1 MEINT
6 VSIRVIVDNVKNSVS
21 QLKTMASE
29 LARNKMEALKNNEA
43 FKKMKGSV
51 EKSTTTVSKFVRA
64 LGRVAFYRAVRKV
77 LSSLTQ
83 AFKEGLENAYH
94 YSEAMKGLD
103 STNVKGNLDRVA
115 TSVQYLK
122 NAIGASLTPVI
133 QVLTPIVER
142 LADSLAKLFNAM
154 SKVFGAL
161 VGNSSYTFA
170 KKFGTT
176 WKKGIDGATAS
187 AKELKR
193 TLLGFDEI
201 NRLNDNNDSGGG
213 ASSDV
218 ADYSKMFDEAKID
231 DSWASK
237 IRSVLES
244 IALIGGVAMA
254 GLGLVLLFTGHPIGG
269 LELIVAGLGIVAGTL
284 AINGG
289 TIPDDVQSTLEDI
302 QAVATELMLAIGVV
316 LLCTGHLALGLGVI
330 VSTIAFQSTQ
340 IDWGSINPKVKSTL
354 TTIATV
360 GAVGL
365 LAIGII
371 LCCIGN
377 VPLGVAMII
386 GGGALGVSAG
396 VINWDYL
403 KGKISSTWDKIKS
416 WFNTN
421 VKPIFTSKWWSDKWN
436 TITSTA
442 QTKLDTLKSNIVSK
456 LTTIKTN
463 ISNKLNEWKSLFSNW
478 SAKIKTPH
486 LTWTTNP
493 IPSSDWKYKILNTL
507 GLPTSL
513 PKLNVSWYA
522 KGGIVNGA
530 TLIGAGERGAEA
542 IIPLE
547 NNTEWLD
554 KVADRLLVGMGNQSI
569 VLNVDGKKLFDVMVE
584 RNNSQVR
591 RTGVSPLKV

>member
-6 VSIRVIVDNVKNSVS
+6 VSIRVIIDNVQNSVS

-29 LARNKMEALKNNEA
+29 LARNKVEALKNDEA
-43 FKKMKGSV
+43 FKKMKGTI
-51 EKSTTTVSKFVRA
+51 EQSTTTVSKFVRA

-77 LSSLTQ
+77 LSSLAH

-94 YSEAMKGLD
+94 YSEALKGLD

-142 LADSLAKLFNAM
+142 LADALAGLFNAM
-154 SKVFGAL
+154 SKFFGAL

-201 NRLNDNNDSGGG
+201 NRLNDNSDSGGG
-213 ASSDV
+213 ASSDI

-254 GLGLVLLFTGHPIGG
+254 GLGLVLLFTGHPVGG
-269 LELIVAGLGIVAGTL
+269 LKLIVAGLGIVAGTL

-289 TIPDDVQSTLEDI
+289 TIPDDVQKTLEDI
-302 QAVATELMLAIGVV
+302 QAIASGVGLGLGLILLCTGHIGMGLALIIPSLWVQSTQVDWDSLSPKVKRAFLVVEAIAMTALFVIGIV
-316 LLCTGHLALGLGVI
+316 LLCTGNIPMGI
-330 VSTIAFQSTQ
+330 
-340 IDWGSINPKVKSTL
+340 
-354 TTIATV
+354 
-360 GAVGL
+360 GAL
-365 LAIGII
+365 LA
-371 LCCIGN
+371 
-377 VPLGVAMII
+377 
-386 GGGALGVSAG
+386 GGAMGISAG
-396 VINWDYL
+396 YINWDAL
-403 KGKISSTWDKIKS
+403 KQNIVKVWDSIKS

-421 VKPIFTSKWWSDKWN
+421 VRPIFTSQWWNDKWN

-486 LTWTTNP
+486 LSWTTTS
-493 IPSSDWKYKILNTL
+493 IPSYDWKYKVLNTL

-554 KVADRLLVGMGNQSI
+554 KVADRLLAGMGNQSI

>member
-6 VSIRVIVDNVKNSVS
+6 VSIRVIIDNVKNSVS

-29 LARNKMEALKNNEA
+29 LARNKIEALKNNEA
-43 FKKMKGSV
+43 FKKMKGTV
-51 EKSTTTVSKFVRA
+51 EKSTTTVSKFIRA

-176 WKKGIDGATAS
+176 WKKGIDSATAS

-218 ADYSKMFDEAKID
+218 TDYSKMFDEAKID

-237 IRSVLES
+237 IRSTLES
-244 IALIGGVAMA
+244 IALISGGALA
-254 GLGLVLLFTGHPIGG
+254 GLGLVLLFTGHPLGG
-269 LELIVAGLGIVAGTL
+269 LKLIVAGLGIIVGTL
-284 AINGG
+284 ALNGG
-289 TIPDDVQSTLEDI
+289 TIPDDVQKTLEDI
-302 QAVATELMLAIGVV
+302 QSIASGVGLGLGLILLCTGHIGIGLALIIPSIWVQSTQVDWDSLSPKIKRAFTVIEAIAMTALFVIGIV
-316 LLCTGHLALGLGVI
+316 LLCTGNIPMGI
-330 VSTIAFQSTQ
+330 
-340 IDWGSINPKVKSTL
+340 
-354 TTIATV
+354 
-360 GAVGL
+360 GAL
-365 LAIGII
+365 LA
-371 LCCIGN
+371 
-377 VPLGVAMII
+377 
-386 GGGALGVSAG
+386 GGALGISAG
-396 VINWDYL
+396 YINWDLL
-403 KGKISSTWDKIKS
+403 KEKIVKTWDKIKS
-416 WFNTN
+416 WFKTN
-421 VKPIFTSKWWSDKWN
+421 VSPIFTSKWWSDKWN

-554 KVADRLLVGMGNQSI
+554 KVADRLLAGMGNQSI

>member
-6 VSIRVIVDNVKNSVS
+6 VSIRVIVENVQNSVS
-21 QLKTMASE
+21 QLKTLSSE
-29 LARNKMEALKNNEA
+29 LARNKAEALKNNEA
-43 FKKMKGSV
+43 FKKMKGTI
-51 EKSTTTVSKFVRA
+51 EQSTTTVSKFVRA

-77 LSSLTQ
+77 LSSLAN

-103 STNVKGNLDRVA
+103 STNVKGNLDKIT

-254 GLGLVLLFTGHPIGG
+254 GLGLVLLFTGHPVGG
-269 LELIVAGLGIVAGTL
+269 LKLIVAGLGLVAGTL

-289 TIPDDVQSTLEDI
+289 TIPSDVQSTLEDI

-316 LLCTGHLALGLGVI
+316 LLCTGHIALGLGVI
-330 VSTIAFQSTQ
+330 VSTIGFGATQ
-340 IDWGSINPKVKSTL
+340 INWDSINPKVKSTL

-360 GAVGL
+360 GAVGM

-377 VPLGVAMII
+377 VPLGIAMIV

-403 KGKISSTWDKIKS
+403 KQKISSTWENIKS

-421 VKPIFTSKWWSDKWN
+421 VKPIFTSQWWNDKWN

-442 QTKLDTLKSNIVSK
+442 QSKLDTLKATIVNK
-456 LTTIKTN
+456 LSTVKN
-463 ISNKLNEWKSLFSNW
+463 DISNKLKEWKSLFSNW
-478 SAKIKTPH
+478 SANIKTPH
-486 LTWTTNP
+486 LSWTTTS
-493 IPSSDWKYKILNTL
+493 ISSSDWKYKVLHTL
-507 GLPTSL
+507 GLPTAL

-554 KVADRLLVGMGNQSI
+554 KVADRLIAGMGNQSI